1 MPISI
6 GSVGTITVALL
17 LLASAVDIVAAPVSA
32 TIPNQMPSTQHIGRR
47 AGNLDVKVYARR
59 SDHGGNTGII
69 TNTDKYRLR
78 PGETVNICLDDVDLD
93 VQRKKPNAPKA
104 PNSKHNLPK
113 SEEWHV
119 KPAKNYMT
127 MKDPWMLYLG
137 VIHFPNPEVKR
148 SLLGLDVSNRA
159 ERITGSLFTEVI
171 ESENSI
177 SPGPLES
184 HETAN
189 LVIEE
194 LRRWSND
201 PQVRMKFEEEEVE
214 HPETKEKI
222 KVWDA
227 FFLASKT
234 LQSIAGWDTSTL
246 LESVSYPDVDKLEL
260 DWDKI
265 GKEVEAR
272 LEAQYGPRV
281 KDEHE

>member
-32 TIPNQMPSTQHIGRR
+32 TIPNQMPSTQHLGRR

-104 PNSKHNLPK
+104 PNSKHNVPK

-127 MKDPWMLYLG
+127 MKDPRMLYLG

-189 LVIEE
+189 LVIE
-194 LRRWSND
+194 
-201 PQVRMKFEEEEVE
+201 
-214 HPETKEKI
+214 
-222 KVWDA
+222 
-227 FFLASKT
+227 
-234 LQSIAGWDTSTL
+234 
-246 LESVSYPDVDKLEL
+246 
-260 DWDKI
+260 
-265 GKEVEAR
+265 
-272 LEAQYGPRV
+272 
-281 KDEHE
+281 